1 VNSIGVRPAAVWR
14 TRGDF
19 ALAPRRSERSEK
31 PDFAGHVVFGL
42 LVLVTLLSLR
52 VAIWRATGVALHLI
66 DVAMSSE
73 PLSTAERLNE
83 GADQR
88 WSVLVLA
95 IALPL
100 FLGGF
105 AILAHRLEEKLPLA
119 RSRILIVGLALLFLD
134 TLAGLL
140 GADVKSILNLTSET
154 SMDAALLKMTAT
166 TLIPGAVLGYAG
178 WEISRAVR
186 S

>member
-1 VNSIGVRPAAVWR
+1 
-14 TRGDF
+14 
-19 ALAPRRSERSEK
+19 
-31 PDFAGHVVFGL
+31 
-42 LVLVTLLSLR
+42 
-52 VAIWRATGVALHLI
+52 
-66 DVAMSSE
+66 
-73 PLSTAERLNE
+73 
-83 GADQR
+83 
-88 WSVLVLA
+88 
-95 IALPL
+95 
-100 FLGGF
+100 
-105 AILAHRLEEKLPLA
+105 
-119 RSRILIVGLALLFLD
+119 LIVGLALLFLD